1 MKKFY
6 ALGLALVAVFAMS
19 SVVASAASALVSQWL
34 WEGVLIPAPLP
45 VESIGEILISNDS
58 TGTEILCSGAFV
70 GTVGPD
76 AADEITKVTN
86 LSLVEETATNLAGQ
100 TVRAV
105 SCTFEKA
112 GLCLASVGE
121 LVSVIPVN
129 LPWKTEI
136 LLDENLYI
144 DDFTTGTGG
153 LPGWEVSCN
162 TFLGVQTDKC
172 EGKPGAD
179 LENNVAEK
187 DVNATFLEEEG
198 PVFLTNPP
206 GECTHGGAGVGLIVS
221 ENGPG
226 LVFHLEGGTLSVS
239 EA

>member
-34 WEGVLIPAPLP
+34 WEGVLIPSPLP
-45 VESIGEILISNDS
+45 VESVGEILITNMS
-58 TGTEILCSGAFV
+58 TGTEILCSGIFV

-76 AADEITKVTN
+76 AADEITDVTN
-86 LSLVEETATNLAGQ
+86 LSLVKETTTNLAGQ
-100 TVRAV
+100 TVTAV
-105 SCTFEKA
+105 SCTFEKG
-112 GLCLASVGE
+112 GLCLNSAGE
-121 LVSVIPVN
+121 LVWVIPVH

-136 LLDENLYI
+136 LLDEGLYI
-144 DDFTTGTGG
+144 DSFTAGTGG

-162 TFLGVQTDKC
+162 TFLGLETDTC

-187 DVNATFLEEEG
+187 DVNATFLEE
-198 PVFLTNPP
+198 T
-206 GECTHGGAGVGLIVS
+206 GE
-221 ENGPG
+221 
-226 LVFHLEGGTLSVS
+226 
-239 EA
+239 